1 MEEIKNF
8 INSHSSP
15 NGCVA
20 LTRSERD
27 ELLALIKVID
37 DEREVALENW
47 NTVLDERNALDKKS
61 LDAGEEPKEVFINKD
76 TPMLPYYDQG
86 KELHRI
92 ADALETLASTVNER
106 GNFPRLLVSNN
117 GN

>member
-8 INSHSSP
+8 IYSHSSP

-27 ELLALIKVID
+27 ELIKMIEKHCEKRMPEAVI
-37 DEREVALENW
+37 V
-47 NTVLDERNALDKKS
+47 
-61 LDAGEEPKEVFINKD
+61 NKD
-76 TPMLPYYDQG
+76 TPMRPYYDQG
-86 KELHRI
+86 KELHRV
-92 ADALETLASTVNER
+92 ADALEILASTVNKR
-106 GNFPRLLVSNN
+106 GSNTPRLLVSNN